1 MSLPSIPHASRR
13 VRPSTFD
20 RSHRVELREL
30 LARKLT
36 QIRYAATAFVVGMIW
51 IAKPLAGLR

>member
-20 RSHRVELREL
+20 RRDREELREL
-30 LARKLT
+30 LPRKFT
-36 QIRYAATAFVVGMIW
+36 QIRYAATAFVVGMNVDCE
-51 IAKPLAGLR
+51 ALAGLR

>member
-13 VRPSTFD
+13 VRPSTFE
-20 RSHRVELREL
+20 RRHREELREL

-36 QIRYAATAFVVGMIW
+36 QIRYAVTAFVVGMNMDC
-51 IAKPLAGLR
+51 AALAGLR